1 MVETIREPERSI
13 PVAEQ
18 CDVLVCGGGPAGVA
32 AAVAAARA
40 GARTR
45 LLEVQ
50 GCLGGIWTA
59 GLLSY
64 VLDPGGKGGFL
75 PEIVARLAA
84 AGAPPLVERDA
95 QRPWVDGAFCCDPEV
110 MKLVLEQVCHEAGV
124 ALQLHTRVVA
134 TIKEQPGHLT
144 YVLTESKSGR
154 QAWGASLFVDCTGDG
169 DLAALA
175 GCGFDYGRPG
185 SGETQPMT
193 LMAMVAGIR
202 EAELARAIH
211 GRVGTFDDS
220 KDWLLA
226 EMRRAGVTPSYGRP
240 TLFDI
245 GHELYALMA
254 NHEYG
259 YSGLD
264 AGQVTQATLHARGEV
279 QRIIN
284 ALRALGGAWAGIRIV
299 ATAAHIGVREGRRI
313 HGAYTVTAEDLLSGR
328 RHPDAVCTVNFPVDV
343 HATAQAHG
351 AGYGNEGIR
360 SRPYDIPLRA
370 LMARDIDNLLMAGR
384 CISGDFLAHASYRVT
399 GNAVPLGEAAGRLAA
414 QAVAAGCSPAELRG
428 EHS

>member
-1 MVETIREPERSI
+1 MCWS
-13 PVAEQ
+13 
-18 CDVLVCGGGPAGVA
+18 A
-32 AAVAAARA
+32 AAVRPVWPRQSLPLAA

-64 VLDPGGKGGFL
+64 VLDPGGKSGIL
-75 PEIVARLAA
+75 PELTTRLVAAS
-84 AGAPPLVERDA
+84 APPLVEHDA
-95 QRPWVDGAFCCDPEV
+95 RRPWVDGSFYYDPEI
-110 MKLVLEQVCHEAGV
+110 MKLVLEQLCQEAGV

-134 TIKEQPGHLT
+134 TTQAQPGHLAHA
-144 YVLTESKSGR
+144 LTESKSGR

-175 GCGFDYGRPG
+175 GCGFDIGRPV
-185 SGETQPMT
+185 SGETQPMS
-193 LMAMVAGIR
+193 LLAIVSGIR
-202 EAELARAIH
+202 EEELARAIH

-226 EMRRAGVTPSYGRP
+226 EMWRAGVNPSYGRP

-245 GHELYALMA
+245 GHGLYTLMA

-259 YSGLD
+259 FSGINAD
-264 AGQVTQATLHARGEV
+264 QVTQATLHSRAEV
-279 QRIIN
+279 HRLVHG
-284 ALRALGGAWAGIRIV
+284 LRSLGGAWAGIRIV
-299 ATAAHIGVREGRRI
+299 STAAQIGVREGRRI
-313 HGAYTVTAEDLLSGR
+313 RGVYTVTAEDLLSGR
-328 RHPDAVCTVNFPVDV
+328 RHPDVVCTVNFPVDV
-343 HATAQAHG
+343 HATSQAHG
-351 AGYGNEGIR
+351 ASYGNEGMR

-370 LMARDIDNLLMAGR
+370 LIARDVDNLLMAGR

-414 QAVAAGCSPAELRG
+414 RAALTGRSPVELR
-428 EHS
+428 